1 MTISNRQGQRRNSTY
16 HEHFKSLSH
25 TLLASMRLG
34 KRRYLEREG
43 GKKRKKNRRKRSG
56 GRSRGGREEKSK
68 IGRVAGQTDEE
79 KE

>member
-34 KRRYLEREG
+34 KRRYLEREE
-43 GKKRKKNRRKRSG
+43 GKKRIEI
-56 GRSRGGREEKSK
+56 EEK
-68 IGRVAGQTDEE
+68 GVEE
-79 KE
+79 GCGDKGEKKSQK

>member
-34 KRRYLEREG
+34 KRRYLEREEG
-43 GKKRKKNRRKRSG
+43 RKKKKKKNG
-56 GRSRGGREEKSK
+56 GGVGRGDKG
-68 IGRVAGQTDEE
+68 E
-79 KE
+79 KESQK

>member
-34 KRRYLEREG
+34 KRRYLEREEG
-43 GKKRKKNRRKRSG
+43 RKKKK
-56 GRSRGGREEKSK
+56 EEKGVEE
-68 IGRVAGQTDEE
+68 GRGDKGE
-79 KE
+79 KESQK